1 MDMQTTMENTNGLA
15 SEARRDFMKASAA
28 AGAGALV
35 IGVQLNANAQSPS
48 TAEFQPNAWV
58 RVGSDNIVTIW
69 CHRSEMGQGVY
80 TSIPMLVAEELEV
93 PLERVKIDMA
103 PAAAPYINDMLGG
116 QITGGSTSVREA
128 YGKLRT
134 AGAAARE
141 MLVAAAAA
149 NWGVPV
155 SECTAVNGEVMHNP
169 TKRMLPYGQLA
180 VAASK
185 LKAPEKPTLKS
196 PANFKLIGKQYHR
209 MDTVAKVEG
218 TAVYGIDVKRK
229 GMLIASLAQCPVI
242 GGKVKSVND
251 SAAKAI
257 KGVEGVINIGEGV
270 AVLAKDYYLA
280 KKGRDALKIEWDM
293 GPSANVNMDTIRAG
307 IRAAMSKPGAAM
319 KKDGDADK
327 AMAGAAKRIEA
338 EYESPYLAHATL
350 EPVNCSAEFI
360 NGNCHITGPIQF
372 QQGAQGAAAA
382 VLGLKPEQVFIHTT
396 FLGGGYGRK
405 LELDFIMQAALIAKA
420 AGKPIKMV
428 WSREDDMT
436 HDFYRPMSL
445 HKMEGGLDAQGN
457 LVALSGKMVS
467 QSVTARAFPPVV
479 QNGFDPFMA
488 EGGSNV
494 TYKVPNINLTK
505 VIQDSGVRVGYWR
518 SVSHPL
524 NAFAIECFMD
534 ELAKTAGKD
543 PVAFRMGMLGAHP
556 RAMAVLK
563 AASDRAGWGK
573 AAAGRGL
580 GVAQMECYETY
591 TAVVAEVSLRGDT
604 PTVHKLT
611 CVTDC
616 GLQIHPDQ
624 VNAQIMSGLLLGFS
638 SAMKNEI
645 TFKNGA
651 VQQTNF
657 HDYPMLRMNE
667 VPTIDLQ
674 FIGSNEKP
682 GGIGEVGVPLVA
694 AAIANAIAAAGGK
707 RLRKQPLSA

>member
-1 MDMQTTMENTNGLA
+1 MDMQTPNTVANVD
-15 SEARRDFMKASAA
+15 SESRRDFLKTTAA
-28 AGAGALV
+28 ASAGALV
-35 IGVQLNANAQSPS
+35 VGVHLGAHAQTPS
-48 TAEFQPNAWV
+48 AAEFQPNAWV
-58 RVGSDNIVTIW
+58 KIGSDNIVTIW

-93 PLERVKIDMA
+93 PLDRVRVDMA
-103 PAAAPYINDMLGG
+103 PAAAPYINEMLGG

-128 YGKLRT
+128 YTKLRT

-149 NWGVPV
+149 NWGVPAG
-155 SECTAVNGEVMHNP
+155 ECVAMNGEVTHRP
-169 TKRMLPYGQLA
+169 TNRMLPYGQLA
-180 VAASK
+180 AAAGK
-185 LKAPEKPTLKS
+185 LKAPEKPALKS

-209 MDTVAKVEG
+209 LDTVAKVEG
-218 TAVYGIDVKRK
+218 TAVYGIDVKKK

-242 GGKVKSVND
+242 GGKVKSFD
-251 SAAKAI
+251 DKAARAI
-257 KGVEGVINIGEGV
+257 KGVEGVFNIGEGV

-280 KKGRDALKIEWDM
+280 KKGRDALKIEWDL

-307 IRAAMSKPGAAM
+307 IRTAMAKPGAPM
-319 KKDGDADK
+319 KKEGDAEK
-327 AMAGAAKRIEA
+327 AIAGAAKKLAA

-350 EPVNCSAEFI
+350 EPVNCTAEFI
-360 NGNCHITGPIQF
+360 GGNCHITGPIQF

-382 VLGLKPEQVFIHTT
+382 VLGMKPEQVFIHTT

-428 WSREDDMT
+428 WSREDDTT

-445 HKMEGGLDAQGN
+445 HRMEGGLDAQGN
-457 LVALSGKMVS
+457 LVGLVGKMVS

-494 TYKVPNINLTK
+494 TYTVPNIHLSK

-534 ELAKTAGKD
+534 ELAKEAGKD
-543 PVAFRMGMLGAHP
+543 AVAFRMGMLGAHP
-556 RAMAVLK
+556 RAQAVLK
-563 AASDRAGWGK
+563 SAADRAGWGK
-573 AAAGRGL
+573 AAAGRAL

-591 TAVVAEVSLRGDT
+591 TALVAEVSMRGDV

-624 VNAQIMSGLLLGFS
+624 VNAQIMSGLMLGFG
-638 SAMKNEI
+638 SAMKNQI

-651 VQQTNF
+651 VEQTNF
-657 HDYPMLRMNE
+657 HDYQMLRMNE
-667 VPTIDLQ
+667 VPAIDLH

-707 RLRKQPLSA
+707 RLRKQPLLSA